1 MKYVLNIL
9 VIAVMLCMCGSCAR
23 QQSAAIEDFSL
34 TSYSPSHASGF
45 EIREDSDGNRLICV
59 TRPWQGVDVPM
70 QTLAILDK
78 GEATS
83 FDGQYIVGAAQR
95 VVCMSSSHVA
105 MLDAIDRA
113 EYIVGVSG
121 KQYIMNSTIAS
132 SPEVKDVGY
141 DSSLNYELLVMLKPD
156 IVLLYGVSAEDSV
169 VTSKLRELKI
179 PYLYLGDYTEQSPL
193 GKAEWLVLMAEIV
206 GCREHG
212 EEIFRG
218 IVERYNDIRNNITF
232 AKRRQKVML
241 NAPYQD
247 VWYMPSDDSYM
258 VRLIE
263 DAGAEYIYKGRN
275 LTGGSTGI
283 SLEEAYMLVSES
295 DIWLNVGQCQTL
307 DELADIAPH
316 FMATDVVLD
325 GCVYNNDKRRT
336 PAGGS
341 DFWESA
347 IVHPDVVLNDLV
359 GIFSGNDDEL
369 YYHRRLIGE

>member
-1 MKYVLNIL
+1 
-9 VIAVMLCMCGSCAR
+9 
-23 QQSAAIEDFSL
+23 
-34 TSYSPSHASGF
+34 
-45 EIREDSDGNRLICV
+45 
-59 TRPWQGVDVPM
+59 
-70 QTLAILDK
+70 
-78 GEATS
+78 
-83 FDGQYIVGAAQR
+83 
-95 VVCMSSSHVA
+95 